1 MFVWLGRLPP
11 PWQVARADKAR
22 HRVPPPADQRGAR
35 TAASLAPLA
44 FLILLPWHR
53 PGRSN
58 NTDLATAF
66 VLRCATRP
74 RASLCCCSSLS
85 FFADGQKKERVLQGA
100 GGVGGRGGWLHSRHE
115 CLVASFSG
123 LARVSCFLPPL
134 GREKETGS
142 AEGPCDAVCN
152 ATDAFTRMRTP
163 ACLHVR

>member
-58 NTDLATAF
+58 ITDLATAF
-66 VLRCATRP
+66 VLRCATRAP
-74 RASLCCCSSLS
+74 CFALCSPLLLCR
-85 FFADGQKKERVLQGA
+85 QKKERGARRGERRRPRRVASLQARVPRCKFLRPGPSLMFSSPSRERKRDRL
-100 GGVGGRGGWLHSRHE
+100 GRG
-115 CLVASFSG
+115 
-123 LARVSCFLPPL
+123 PL
-134 GREKETGS
+134 RCS
-142 AEGPCDAVCN
+142 VQYN
-152 ATDAFTRMRTP
+152 
-163 ACLHVR
+163 